1 MSEQNHWG
9 IVAQFENPAKLTK
22 AAKALT
28 DDGYATLEAW
38 SPFPVHG
45 MEKTMKLGG
54 SKVPWIATIGAF
66 TGFTIAVLL
75 QWWTGAIEY
84 KVVIGGK
91 PLFAFEPS
99 MPVMFELTV
108 LLTCFG
114 NLIGMFVLNGLP
126 RHHHP
131 LDGYEPFRK
140 VTDDGFFLTI
150 ETADPKF
157 DAEVCQSRLT
167 ELGGQNVAMVE
178 A

>member
-1 MSEQNHWG
+1 MAKSKVWG
-9 IVAQFENPAKLTK
+9 AVAQFENPAELVDGVKSIR
-22 AAKALT
+22 AA
-28 DDGYATLEAW
+28 GYKSIEAY
-38 SPFPVHG
+38 SPFPIHG
-45 MEKTMKLGG
+45 MERVLGLPG
-54 SKVPWIATIGAF
+54 SKVPWVTLCGGL
-66 TGFTIAVLL
+66 TGLTIAVLL
-75 QWWTGAIEY
+75 QWWTGAVDYPVI
-84 KVVIGGK
+84 IGGK

>member
-1 MSEQNHWG
+1 MSEQKHWG
-9 IVAQFENPAKLTK
+9 VVAQFENVATLSK

-28 DDGYATLEAW
+28 DEGYSTLEAW
-38 SPFPVHG
+38 SPFPIHG

-54 SKVPWIATIGAF
+54 SKVPWIVACGAM

-108 LLTCFG
+108 LLACFG

-126 RHHHP
+126 RHSHP
-131 LDGYEPFRK
+131 LDGYAPFRK
-140 VTDDGFFLTI
+140 VTDDAFFLTI
-150 ETADPKF
+150 ETSDPKF
-157 DAEVCQSRLT
+157 DAEVCQSRFA
-167 ELGGQNVAMVE
+167 ELGGHNVAMVE